1 MHYDLWRKRGLPVG
15 SGVAKAPASESSAAD
30 SMGLNAPLGKGR
42 SQRLARRQT
51 LFQEQP
57 LGRLPRFEG
66 LQCRSRL
73 TKKRETHPI
82 PVPPMPKI
90 AIFCSLTLFCSSE
103 HRSSFPRIS
112 MQASGERQSAASTG
126 PDTRMHSAKCPVLD
140 RECFPRLRGRPSTK
154 TLRTPTKTFTRKPIS
169 CIIELNRKNAVHPIH
184 SATAGEAAE
193 WAVLSCIQSPAKAG
207 LLRLLRR
214 VRKAMRFSY
223 GQ

>member
-1 MHYDLWRKRGLPVG
+1 MKTIKDQLDAGRVNDVIAGLKPYRRRSEAVAACIRTYEANNDRMHYDLWRKRGLPVG

-30 SMGLNAPLGKGR
+30 SMGLNAPLVEGR
-42 SQRLARRQT
+42 SQRLARRQM

-90 AIFCSLTLFCSSE
+90 AIFCSLTLFCIFRTPLVLSAHLHAGQRRASI
-103 HRSSFPRIS
+103 RRIN
-112 MQASGERQSAASTG
+112 R

-140 RECFPRLRGRPSTK
+140 RE
-154 TLRTPTKTFTRKPIS
+154 
-169 CIIELNRKNAVHPIH
+169 
-184 SATAGEAAE
+184 
-193 WAVLSCIQSPAKAG
+193 
-207 LLRLLRR
+207 
-214 VRKAMRFSY
+214 
-223 GQ
+223 